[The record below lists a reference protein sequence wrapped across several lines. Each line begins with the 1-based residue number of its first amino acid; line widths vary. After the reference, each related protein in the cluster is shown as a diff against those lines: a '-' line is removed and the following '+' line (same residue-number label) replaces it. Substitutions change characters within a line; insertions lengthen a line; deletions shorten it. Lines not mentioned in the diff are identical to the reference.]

1 MLKIKDIK
9 NPTDEEIKILD
20 IVNDKVFVENYD
32 SYYLFRRRVTKLR
45 YSSKLIILSHSNLI
59 D

>member
-1 MLKIKDIK
+1 MF
-9 NPTDEEIKILD
+9 EIKILD

-32 SYYLFRRRVTKLR
+32 SYYLFRRRVSKLR
-45 YSSKLIILSHSNLI
+45 YSVKLIMLSHSNLI